1 MLHPS
6 LREGLCACEVNDAAL
21 YCNDSNDHQS
31 TGAHLEESD
40 HTVKR

>member
-1 MLHPS
+1 MK
-6 LREGLCACEVNDAAL
+6 GCAHVRVNDAAL

-40 HTVKR
+40 HRVKR